1 MSPVRVERRGIALH
15 VLLTRPGRR
24 NALTQ
29 ETMDALLAAF
39 REAEASDARAVVL
52 RGEGGQFSAGGDMS
66 MLGDIPPPADPDPL
80 FPVYRK
86 MGHVLELL
94 NALPQA
100 VIAVV
105 EGACTGGGLGMA
117 CCSDVV
123 IVSEDAKI
131 GLPEARSGFIP
142 AQVIPHIVRRMGE
155 GWTRRLVATGAIL
168 DGSDARRDG
177 LAHILVSGREEADA
191 ALAGVL
197 EQVRRSEPNAVAEAK
212 RLVISASGRPVD
224 ETLNDAART
233 IAALLRAPAARAGI
247 DAFRAK
253 RPPPWAEQPSSED

>member
-15 VLLTRPGRR
+15 VLLTRPERR

-29 ETMDALLAAF
+29 ETMEALLAAF
-39 REAEASDARAVVL
+39 RQAERSDARAVVL
-52 RGEGGQFSAGGDMS
+52 RGEGRQFSAGGDMS

-80 FPVYRK
+80 FPLYRK
-86 MGHVLELL
+86 MGHVLEVL

-123 IVSEDAKI
+123 IVREDAKI

-168 DGSDARRDG
+168 DGRDALRDG
-177 LAHILVSGREEADA
+177 LAHILAANPEEADA
-191 ALAGVL
+191 ALAQVL
-197 EQVRRSEPNAVAEAK
+197 DQVRRSEPNAVAEAK
-212 RLVISASGRPVD
+212 RLVLSVEDRPVN
-224 ETLNDAART
+224 ETLDDAART
-233 IAALLRAPAARAGI
+233 IAGLLRAPAARAGI
-247 DAFRAK
+247 DAFNEK

>member
-1 MSPVRVERRGIALH
+1 
-15 VLLTRPGRR
+15 
-24 NALTQ
+24 
-29 ETMDALLAAF
+29 MDALLAAF
-39 REAEASDARAVVL
+39 RDARESGVRAVVL

-66 MLGDIPPPADPDPL
+66 MLGAIPPPADPDPL

-117 CCSDVV
+117 CCADVV
-123 IVSEDAKI
+123 IVREDAKI

-155 GWTRRLVATGAIL
+155 GWTTAAGRDGRDTGRPRRAPRRPRPHPRIRSRGGRQGAE
-168 DGSDARRDG
+168 GSAGPGPPLRAERRRASEAAGRLGRRPPRGRDARRRG
-177 LAHILVSGREEADA
+177 PHHSR
-191 ALAGVL
+191 
-197 EQVRRSEPNAVAEAK
+197 
-212 RLVISASGRPVD
+212 
-224 ETLNDAART
+224 
-233 IAALLRAPAARAGI
+233 PAARPRRPRRHRRLPRKAPASLGGGRRRRVTMG
-247 DAFRAK
+247 AHCAK
-253 RPPPWAEQPSSED
+253 DRPDP